1 MKQVFHSLIFQLA
14 IPNCNIEVEAMPNEH
29 CKMGVSQFALLLMT
43 SVAESVPFLSAPGFF
58 PLLRLRL

>member
-29 CKMGVSQFALLLMT
+29 CKMGVLQFALLLMT
-43 SVAESVPFLSAPGFF
+43 SVAAPGFF
-58 PLLRLRL
+58 PQLRLRL